1 MRVKAQRCGKFRVLS
16 DPILLVEPL
25 ANIINIELPEGLHL
39 PNSVMVRKRVRHV
52 RNQVNIIITGLIEQ
66 NLLRLRQVVG
76 PH

>member
-1 MRVKAQRCGKFRVLS
+1 MRVKAQRGGKFRVLS

-52 RNQVNIIITGLIEQ
+52 RNQMNIIISRLIEQ
-66 NLLRLRQVVG
+66 NLLRLSQVVG